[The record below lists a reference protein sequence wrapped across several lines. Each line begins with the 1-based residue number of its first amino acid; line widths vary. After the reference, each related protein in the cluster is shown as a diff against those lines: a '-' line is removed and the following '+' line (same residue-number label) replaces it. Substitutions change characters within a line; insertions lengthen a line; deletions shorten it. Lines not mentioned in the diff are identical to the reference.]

1 MENDEKKTKRIIT
14 GPSLGYADIYSKR
27 EMWKEIADELKGEF
41 KVVMTS
47 GNVLEIH
54 KISIPYKK
62 WTIEISVSDTRPMKF
77 HISFQSYQDFQLT
90 IYWEDFLDRIW
101 KKFRKPEAETGWNE
115 FDKRYLVKSNKPV
128 LVKEIMSF
136 EIRKVFLEYNV
147 YSLSI
152 QPGKNK
158 NAAELISVIQRNPGN
173 KVMVLKLIDIFKLL
187 IDNLI
192 KSGIIE

>member
-1 MENDEKKTKRIIT
+1 MESDEKKTKRTIT
-14 GPSLGYADIYSKR
+14 GPSFGYADIYSKR
-27 EMWKEIADELKGEF
+27 EMWKEIADEMKGEF

-77 HISFQSYQDFQLT
+77 QISFQSYQDFQLT
-90 IYWEDFLDRIW
+90 IYWEDFLDRIR
-101 KKFRKPEAETGWNE
+101 KIFRKPEAELGWNE
-115 FDKRYLVKSNKPV
+115 FDKRYVVKSNKPG